1 MPLPGLAS
9 AQSQLNK
16 AGAPSL
22 LIHEPSQQTSAGT
35 SSILVRWKQHPDIPS
50 LVKCISVDLGESLLV
65 LSSRTQ
71 FCQISLMQRGGRL
84 WLQMQRRKFLFPFA
98 MYV

>member
-1 MPLPGLAS
+1 
-9 AQSQLNK
+9 
-16 AGAPSL
+16 
-22 LIHEPSQQTSAGT
+22 
-35 SSILVRWKQHPDIPS
+35 
-50 LVKCISVDLGESLLV
+50 LLV